1 MGMSHHCVVQL
12 QAWTNKVSRVTRLWN
27 PNQSCIYYV
36 IEKSKGIKTIYGN
49 VIFVSAIKS
58 LCKKGIQYY
67 TNEDHRV
74 YRMWALELLTLKAN
88 LWFHAPFNNLNFY
101 AIILITI
108 LRLSLMFAIIFC
120 AVPELC
126 PLVHWK
132 ISNLWFLWFYFSFIL
147 SRNMGNQ
154 DTFFLF
160 F

>member
-1 MGMSHHCVVQL
+1 MNWKFSCNGYEPSLCCT
-12 QAWTNKVSRVTRLWN
+12 ASRVTRLWN

-101 AIILITI
+101 AIVLITI
-108 LRLSLMFAIIFC
+108 LRLCSRVMSLSSLKNIKFM
-120 AVPELC
+120 VP
-126 PLVHWK
+126 V
-132 ISNLWFLWFYFSFIL
+132 IL
-147 SRNMGNQ
+147 
-154 DTFFLF
+154 L
-160 F
+160 